1 MLYIITP
8 NHSKINKKNVRYLPM
23 SYYITKTIVY
33 SIMFHE
39 TTVDLPRQPQILY
52 LQHILYCKRRK
63 GGVKYVLEHPE
74 HLIRRSLII

>member
-1 MLYIITP
+1 MLYIITR
-8 NHSKINKKNVRYLPM
+8 NHSKINKKNVRYLLPM

-39 TTVDLPRQPQILY
+39 TTVDLPREPQILY

-63 GGVKYVLEHPE
+63 SGVKYVLEH
-74 HLIRRSLII
+74 LMRRSLII